1 MPTHSATPRV
11 LRSEDSMKE
20 LTEWSEEV
28 NGHPTDFAIE
38 SESGTIAFHYDADG
52 NLVEVYVD

>member
-1 MPTHSATPRV
+1 
-11 LRSEDSMKE
+11 MKE